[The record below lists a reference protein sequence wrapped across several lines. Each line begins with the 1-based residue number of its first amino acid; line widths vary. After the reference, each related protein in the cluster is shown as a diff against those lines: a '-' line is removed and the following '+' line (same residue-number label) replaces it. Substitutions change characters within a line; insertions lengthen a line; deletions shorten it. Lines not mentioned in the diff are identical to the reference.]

1 MTARLSAT
9 AATASAPSRTPA
21 SHRATRT
28 TSSASTGPAPT
39 TTGAALMPVM
49 AHPRPGFG
57 AEPHTGQCPV
67 YGTVRDTGH
76 DLGCASWEFSTS
88 PSRGAGGPAGPDGA
102 AGSGPGPGPGPGRR
116 PRP

>member
-76 DLGCASWEFSTS
+76 DLGCASWRVLDESV
-88 PSRGAGGPAGPDGA
+88 
-102 AGSGPGPGPGPGRR
+102 PGRR
-116 PRP
+116 RPGRP